1 MEWWSGFFQSQL
13 EEEYLLKQKKL
24 IMIVLSIIFVF
35 SIVFYFLSS
44 KGENQTEKDNEFIT
58 EEDNSDL
65 PEENTEWEESSFKYD
80 SVDFRY
86 HAETGT
92 IAMDSLLDKNE
103 QRHVLEYK
111 LYNFLFNK
119 GYKEIQSIDIY
130 GGTEIE
136 TEFIEF
142 SAVAIT
148 KKEKEELEL
157 KIVYN
162 TGLYSFGIHFIK
174 DEYNATPVS
183 IQNIDYEVEKVL
195 RDKLKILER
204 EFGIFAFNEKL
215 EANTASIT
223 HYEIEDNI
231 LSMQVELDDEYQ
243 TYCRIYY
250 DMEQE
255 KFDFRKW

>member
-13 EEEYLLKQKKL
+13 EGEYLLKQKKL
-24 IMIVLSIIFVF
+24 IMIALSIIFVF

-44 KGENQTEKDNEFIT
+44 KGENKTEKYNEFIT

-80 SVDFRY
+80 SVNFRY
-86 HAETGT
+86 HAEPGT

-119 GYKEIQSIDIY
+119 GYREIESIDIC
-130 GGTEIE
+130 GGKEIE

-148 KKEKEELEL
+148 KKEKKELEL

-174 DEYNATPVS
+174 DEYNATPVT
-183 IQNIDYEVEKVL
+183 IQNMDYEVEKIL

-204 EFGIFAFNEKL
+204 EFGIFTFNEKL

-223 HYEIEDNI
+223 HYEIKDNI

-255 KFDFRKW
+255 KFDFKKW